1 MILFSSIVYAQTY
14 KVLLETKHQTIYTP
28 EQIEKY
34 FGNIKDSDA
43 KKWNVE
49 QNMNPPIL
57 NYEIVFTKK
66 NMSIKELAKINNSQ
80 DGNGSIKKTV
90 PNLPFN
96 QTYVDLIDNFALRK
110 VDVYGKEYI
119 EKAELKALH
128 WKIENEFKDILGY
141 KVQKATSKFM
151 DFDVTIWFTKE
162 IDLDFMPA
170 YNIKSIDGFVLEMSY
185 VIKNESGEMNNIINV
200 TKVEKLKDGVRFK
213 FPMTEPGK
221 KSNVVTSDE
230 LDVIYDEA
238 NRKRN
243 EMYNN
248 NQGVDKKD

>member
-119 EKAELKALH
+119 EKAE
-128 WKIENEFKDILGY
+128 
-141 KVQKATSKFM
+141 SK
-151 DFDVTIWFTKE
+151 K
-162 IDLDFMPA
+162 
-170 YNIKSIDGFVLEMSY
+170 
-185 VIKNESGEMNNIINV
+185 
-200 TKVEKLKDGVRFK
+200 
-213 FPMTEPGK
+213 
-221 KSNVVTSDE
+221 
-230 LDVIYDEA
+230 
-238 NRKRN
+238 
-243 EMYNN
+243 
-248 NQGVDKKD
+248 